1 MCFKCD
7 EEEHATDYQQ
17 QDASEDIVNEEEAGT
32 SDDVDLVIHC
42 AMGGFHEYRKIWS
55 PKFGQTLNATR

>member
-7 EEEHATDYQQ
+7 EEEHTADYQQ
-17 QDASEDIVNEEEAGT
+17 QDASEDIENEEEAGT

-42 AMGGFHEYRKIWS
+42 AMDDFTNIEKSGHQSLDKH
-55 PKFGQTLNATR
+55 

>member
-1 MCFKCD
+1 MRWGGTHCRLST
-7 EEEHATDYQQ
+7 TDG
-17 QDASEDIVNEEEAGT
+17 SEDIENEEEAGT